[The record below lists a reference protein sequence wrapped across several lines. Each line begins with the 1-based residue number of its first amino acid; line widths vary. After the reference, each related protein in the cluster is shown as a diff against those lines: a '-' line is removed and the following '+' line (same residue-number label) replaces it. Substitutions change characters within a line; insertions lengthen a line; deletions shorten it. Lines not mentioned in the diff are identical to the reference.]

1 MDYSLLRETIRP
13 RVEINNERIK
23 AGLIKQLRS
32 PLGVIPFLGAGVSA
46 PFKYRQWGTFLSGTA
61 REQLGGPRKEA
72 IDKAVTAENYFA
84 AAALL
89 AEYLGEREFQRLIAD
104 EFSDDRLRTAD
115 LRSGTLGYLPL
126 LTAGPVITTNFDRV
140 VEHVFERQQMV
151 FEKVY
156 GANPDQVVPA
166 IQQNRL
172 MLWKIHGDRDDPRT
186 RVFSEAEYQTHYKLL
201 PGLLTI
207 ALLNRPALFIG
218 CSLDKDRTTEVLEDV
233 RNNHPGTPHFAFLQ
247 IPESDDEFDAR
258 ADALRKMGVL
268 PIWYRKGQ
276 FAEIEE
282 HLADLVQ
289 GISGVRLPNAEKQA
303 ATMPPAVGPEAVAQV
318 LEIELGDIE
327 YGLNRLARDGQETT
341 GDNVPYPAIVGKLL
355 RGKLA
360 FFLGAYA
367 CLGRLPLG
375 RQFYDHLLAELG
387 ESELLRGMEAPRITQ
402 HYADRYKRDALYLL
416 VNQKLGMM
424 DPSPTI
430 VHQFIA
436 SIGHRLGSRGA
447 APPPQLIFTTNY
459 DNWMEHTLQM
469 AGVPYH
475 LFTYRV
481 SDPHAGHFI
490 HQDPSGEVHLIDRPS
505 HVRRLPE
512 HETVVVKLHGGIH
525 RAIDLPVSYAFMH
538 RDFIELA
545 GRLDAVLPYAVLDR
559 LRDHSVLFLGS
570 GLGDDSI
577 ESLVRW
583 SHDADPTKLSWAVQ
597 LGSRPEMR
605 AYWRALGLD
614 ILEIELQRFMVG
626 LNGAFSR
633 LAGPAAGV

>member
-1 MDYSLLRETIRP
+1 MDYSLVRETIRP

-23 AGLIKQLRS
+23 AALITQLRS
-32 PLGVIPFLGAGVSA
+32 PLGVIPFLGAGISA
-46 PFKYRQWGTFLSGTA
+46 PFKYRQWGAFLSGTA
-61 REQLGGPRKEA
+61 REQLGGVRKAAVDEA
-72 IDKAVTAENYFA
+72 VAAENYFA

-89 AEYLGEREFQRLIAD
+89 SEYLGEREFQRLIAE
-104 EFSDDRLRTAD
+104 EFSDSRLRTAD
-115 LRSGTLGYLPL
+115 LQSGTLGYLPL

-140 VEHVFERQQMV
+140 AEHVFERQKLV
-151 FEKVY
+151 LEKVY
-156 GANPDQVVPA
+156 GANPDQVVPS

-172 MLWKIHGDRDDPRT
+172 MLWKIHGDRDDART

-207 ALLNRPALFIG
+207 AFLNRPALFIG

-233 RNNHPGTPHFAFLQ
+233 RKSHPGTPHFAFLQ
-247 IPESDDEFDAR
+247 IPESDEEFDAR
-258 ADALRKMGVL
+258 TDALRKMGVL

-289 GISGVRLPNAEKQA
+289 GISGVRLTNTEKA
-303 ATMPPAVGPEAVAQV
+303 DPAPPPSLDPGAVAQV
-318 LEIELGDIE
+318 LEIELADIE
-327 YGLNRLARDGQETT
+327 YGLKQTA
-341 GDNVPYPAIVGKLL
+341 GDSDEPASDDVPYLAIVDKLL

-375 RQFYDHLLAELG
+375 RQFYAHLVAQLG
-387 ESELLRGMEAPRITQ
+387 NQVLGGMEAPRIAQ
-402 HYADRYKRDALYLL
+402 HYADRYGRDALYLL
-416 VNQKLGMM
+416 VNQKLGTM

-436 SIGHRLGSRGA
+436 SVGQRLGARGA
-447 APPPQLIFTTNY
+447 PPRPQLIFTTNY
-459 DNWMEHTLQM
+459 DHWMEHTLKM
-469 AGVPYH
+469 GGVPYH
-475 LFTYRV
+475 LFTYRT
-481 SDPHAGHFI
+481 SDPHAGYFI
-490 HQDPSGEVHLIDRPS
+490 HQDPSGEVHLVDRPS
-505 HVRRLPE
+505 HMRRLPE

-538 RDFIELA
+538 RDFVELA

-570 GLGDDSI
+570 GLGDETI

-583 SHDADPTKLSWAVQ
+583 MRGADPTKLSWAVQ
-597 LGSRPEMR
+597 LGSRPELR
-605 AYWRALGLD
+605 SYWKALGLE
-614 ILEIELQRFMVG
+614 ILEIELQRFMVR
-626 LNGAFSR
+626 LNGAFNQ
-633 LAGPAAGV
+633 LAGPVTGV